1 MIRYRCDMCGRPLP
15 RESAGRYVVRIE
27 AFAAEG
33 PLEIT
38 AEDLAR
44 NHREEIR
51 RVVEE
56 LSRMP
61 LDQIEDQVYRAFRFD
76 LCEACHAGY
85 LSDPLGRG
93 RSSGDNG

>member
-1 MIRYRCDMCGRPLP
+1 MCGRLLSP
-15 RESAGRYVVRIE
+15 ESAERYVVRIE

-51 RVVEE
+51 RLIEQ

-61 LDQIEDQVYRAFRFD
+61 LDQVEDQVYRAFRFD
-76 LCEACHAGY
+76 LCRGCHAVY
-85 LSDPLGRG
+85 LSDPLGGG
-93 RSSGDNG
+93 RSSCGQRADGR